1 MDSPPGE
8 FCRLMHRVTTAWRR
22 EITRNV
28 SHFGLTEATWR
39 PLFYLGRAGG
49 DGVRQVELAR
59 MLDIESPSLVRLLD
73 LLEGQSL
80 IERYE
85 DPADRRSKLLRM
97 TTEGKRV
104 LDQVLTICR
113 RTDQA
118 LMALIEPK
126 QLTVCIKTLSDLEQ
140 VLTEDRIGD
149 VAGALSQMKEG
160 C

>member
-1 MDSPPGE
+1 MDIPLGE

-28 SHFGLTEATWR
+28 SHFGLTEASWR
-39 PLFYLGRAGG
+39 PLFYLGRAG

-97 TTEGKRV
+97 TAEGRRV
-104 LDQVLTICR
+104 LDQVLAICC

-118 LMALIEPK
+118 LMALIEPE
-126 QLTVCIKTLSDLEQ
+126 QLTACIKTLSDLEQ
-140 VLTEDRIGD
+140 ALTEDRMWD
-149 VAGALSQMKEG
+149 VAAGLPQVTEG
-160 C
+160 

>member
-1 MDSPPGE
+1 MDIPPGE

-28 SHFGLTEATWR
+28 SHFGLTEASWR
-39 PLFYLGRAGG
+39 PLFYLGRAG

-97 TTEGKRV
+97 TAEGRRV
-104 LDQVLTICR
+104 LDQVLIICC

-118 LMALIEPK
+118 LMALIEPE
-126 QLTVCIKTLSDLEQ
+126 QLTACIKTLSDLEQ
-140 VLTEDRIGD
+140 VLTEDRMWD
-149 VAGALSQMKEG
+149 VAAGLPQVTEG
-160 C
+160 